1 MSENRRSVL
10 FNDTVVAA
18 STTNIAVALGSQEAV
33 VVTWKLTDPAAAVGD
48 LIDLEVRATVDGDVP
63 VAVLTPEAILAKE
76 DMGTTVAAIHRFD
89 VRGMTELQ
97 IRFTTA
103 AANRDVVVY
112 MNSYMV

>member
-10 FNDTVVAA
+10 FDDTVVAA
-18 STTNIAVALGSQEAV
+18 STTNLSAALGSQEAV
-33 VVTWKLTDPAAAVGD
+33 VVVWKLTDAAAAAGD
-48 LIDLEVRATVDGDVP
+48 ITDLVVRATVDGAVP
-63 VAVLTPEAILAKE
+63 AAVLTPEVILAKE

-97 IRFTTA
+97 IRFTTTVP
-103 AANRDVVVY
+103 NRDVVVY